1 MRDYSSPKKYIKL
14 PVTKIVE
21 IITDSS
27 STIFALDFY
36 GALWRIKMK
45 GNKIST
51 ESEFT
56 CQLYANAPILRSFRE
71 SLGKIYGIGSNNT
84 LWVSENENPSAKFKN
99 VTEIKDIIQIECSL
113 TTFVN
118 ILCQDGTVFCIKQF
132 TFLDELNANSFKKI
146 IFDDDPSIKIIRL
159 ASTYTLHLYL
169 SSNGII
175 YSCGKNRQ
183 GELSF
188 GHFCKIISPIRNFS
202 LPFIKNMFCVCIS
215 CYYVDFENFLWYS
228 SYDGFPKRVCNLEG
242 IELYSA
248 IFIDI
253 FKAKDGK
260 TYLLKGKLIELEN
273 NVNNCPVD
281 DLITKT
287 ALFQK
292 EINKN
297 SYVSHFISLNYRKF
311 YNLIFVG

>member
-1 MRDYSSPKKYIKL
+1 
-14 PVTKIVE
+14 
-21 IITDSS
+21 
-27 STIFALDFY
+27 
-36 GALWRIKMK
+36 MK
-45 GNKIST
+45 ANINKIRST
-51 ESEFT
+51 SSENT
-56 CQLYANAPILRSFRE
+56 IECKLYENAPILQSIRE
-71 SLGKIYGIGSNNT
+71 TFSRIYGIGSNNT
-84 LWVSENENPSAKFKN
+84 LWVSENENPSTIFYN
-99 VTEIKDIIQIECSL
+99 ITEIKDIIQIECNTS
-113 TTFVN
+113 FVN
-118 ILCQDGTVFCIKQF
+118 ILCRDGTVLRRKPF
-132 TFLDELNANSFKKI
+132 TFQDELNANSFKKI

-202 LPFIKNMFCVCIS
+202 LPFIKNMFCVYTS
-215 CYYVDFENFLWYS
+215 CYYIDFENFLWTSY
-228 SYDGFPKRVCNLEG
+228 YDGFPKRVCNLEG

-248 IFIDI
+248 ISFDT

-260 TYLLKGKLIELEN
+260 TYKLRNGKLNETEN